1 MVDPEFEERGNT
13 FVVTVRHQRLAS
25 VEDVIIE
32 HLNDHPNAII
42 TNKLARQLSG
52 EDDINKVK
60 KALQKL
66 RSSGKITLVNED
78 ASAFNYKYKKP

>member
-1 MVDPEFEERGNT
+1 MEYLDDNP
-13 FVVTVRHQRLAS
+13 
-25 VEDVIIE
+25 D
-32 HLNDHPNAII
+32 AII

-66 RSSGKITLVNED
+66 RAEKKITLVDENTK
-78 ASAFNYKYKKP
+78 AFNYQYKKA